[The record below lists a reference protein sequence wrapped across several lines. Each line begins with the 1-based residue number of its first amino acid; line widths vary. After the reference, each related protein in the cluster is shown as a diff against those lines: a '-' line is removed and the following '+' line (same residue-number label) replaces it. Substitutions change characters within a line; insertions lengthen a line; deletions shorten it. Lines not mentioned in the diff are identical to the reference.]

1 LQLFFIKS
9 TLKIYS
15 YFFFIFLGFNSK
27 NIYTPFNY
35 IDLFGRGLFNSEVF
49 LFSPYIL
56 EEVIF
61 DFSKFNFSYNN
72 FAYLN
77 TEREIYNLIYYKKTN
92 AFFYN
97 GLININII
105 CIFFRQII

>member
-1 LQLFFIKS
+1 MQLFFIKS
-9 TLKIYS
+9 SLKFYS
-15 YFFFIFLGFNSK
+15 YIFFTFLGLHLK
-27 NIYTPFNY
+27 NIYTSFNFV
-35 IDLFGRGLFNSEVF
+35 DLFGRDLFSSEIF

-56 EEVIF
+56 EEVIY

-72 FAYLN
+72 FLYLN
-77 TEREIYNLIYYKKTN
+77 IEREVYNLIYYKKTN

-105 CIFFRQII
+105 YSFFHQII